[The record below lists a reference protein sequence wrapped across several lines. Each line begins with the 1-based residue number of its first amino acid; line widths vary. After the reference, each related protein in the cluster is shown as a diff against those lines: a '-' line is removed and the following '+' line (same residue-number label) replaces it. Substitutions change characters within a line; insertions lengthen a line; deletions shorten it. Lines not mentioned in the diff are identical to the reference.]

1 MMFELQNMINSNKP
15 VLIDFYTQNCGP
27 CNVLNHVLDD
37 LKQDLGDKIEIVKVD
52 IDKEKATT
60 INFDSAY
67 QIMGTPTMLL
77 FKDGKL
83 VWKYAGVLFK
93 DDLLD
98 RIGNY
103 INKSEDN

>member
-27 CNVLNHVLDD
+27 CN